1 MPTRLLLFLQRMTI
15 LLSMASKPDTLPNS
29 LLPMQ
34 SGLEV
39 LRFAALLAERE
50 QGLLDPEDIGLGTDA
65 LQPGDLEKAPP
76 SEIWAE
82 LSRGLM
88 GAQPSAMMR
97 ALQAS
102 GALLIVLPEVAALF
116 GVPQIAEGQSEVD
129 VGNHTLK
136 ALDEAAACD
145 APIEVRFAL
154 LTMNVGKSD
163 SPPEHLPVHYRHVER
178 GKPRVEAMASRFG
191 VPDSCR
197 DLALLALAECDR
209 IHRISAVRAGPVA
222 SLLDRVEAFS
232 NPQRFNWLMQVTSCD
247 YRAYGGGRDGV
258 YPKAA
263 LLDTALKVCV
273 ELGDGAQGGAADEIQ
288 AARAIAIAQA
298 FRSQR
303 WSNEAQ

>member
-1 MPTRLLLFLQRMTI
+1 MASTPTRLPQ
-15 LLSMASKPDTLPNS
+15 S

-39 LRFAALLAERE
+39 LRFAALLAE
-50 QGLLDPEDIGLGTDA
+50 QGEGPLDAEDIGLGTDA
-65 LQPGDLEKAPP
+65 LQTGDLDKVPP
-76 SEIWAE
+76 GEVWRE
-82 LSRGLM
+82 LYRGLM
-88 GAQPSAMMR
+88 AARPSAMLR

-102 GALLIVLPEVAALF
+102 GALLVILPEVAALF

-129 VGNHTLK
+129 VGNHTLR
-136 ALDEAAACD
+136 ALDEAAASG
-145 APIEVRFAL
+145 APFEVRFAL

-163 SPPEHLPVHYRHVER
+163 SPPEHLPVHYRHAER
-178 GKPRVEAMASRFG
+178 GQPRIEAIAGRFG

-197 DLALLALAECDR
+197 DLALLTLAECDR
-209 IHRISAVRAGPVA
+209 IHRISPVRAGPVA
-222 SLLDRVEAFS
+222 SLLHRVEAFS

-247 YRAYGGGRDGV
+247 YRAYGGGVDGV
-258 YPKAA
+258 YPKVA

-273 ELGDGAQGGAADEIQ
+273 ELGDGAHGGAADEIQ

>member
-1 MPTRLLLFLQRMTI
+1 MAIAFFQPVMI
-15 LLSMASKPDTLPNS
+15 LLAMASTPTSLPQS
-29 LLPMQ
+29 LLPFPR
-34 SGLEV
+34 GLEI
-39 LRFAALLAERE
+39 LRFAALLAEHAT
-50 QGLLDPEDIGLGTDA
+50 LDSEDVGLGTDA
-65 LQPGDLEKAPP
+65 LHPGDLDNVPP
-76 SEIWAE
+76 AAAWAE
-82 LSRGLM
+82 FQNGLM
-88 GAQPSAMMR
+88 GSRPSAMMR

-102 GALLIVLPEVAALF
+102 GALLVILPEVAALF

-129 VGNHTLK
+129 VGNHTLR
-136 ALDEAAACD
+136 ALDAAAACG
-145 APIEVRFAL
+145 APFEVRFAL

-163 SPPEHLPVHYRHVER
+163 SPPEHLPVHYRHIER
-178 GKPRVEAMASRFG
+178 GHPRIEAIASRFG
-191 VPDSCR
+191 VSDACR
-197 DLALLALAECDR
+197 DLALLTLAECDR

-222 SLLDRVEAFS
+222 SLLHRVEAFS

-247 YRAYGGGRDGV
+247 YRAYGGNSDGV

-273 ELGDGAQGGAADEIQ
+273 ELGDGAHGSAADEIQ